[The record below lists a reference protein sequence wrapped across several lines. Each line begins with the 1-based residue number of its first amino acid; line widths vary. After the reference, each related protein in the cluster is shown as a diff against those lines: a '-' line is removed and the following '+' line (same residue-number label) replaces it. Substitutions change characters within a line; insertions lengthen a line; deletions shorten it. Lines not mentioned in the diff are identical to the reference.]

1 MKQMIVVL
9 SLFVSVTVFSQ
20 SEKYSFE
27 NLVGSWR
34 NSSGVGLDVVDSNT
48 VFIVRGDHRI
58 QASALLSDF
67 KRNPAYLNLSIK
79 DSMKTVVLKSLVL
92 FVNDNTLQWQVFD
105 SQTRPVSFR
114 YDKGDMLFLKR
125 IDKLYN

>member
-1 MKQMIVVL
+1 MKKMIVVL

-34 NSSGVGLDVVDSNT
+34 NSSGVGLDVVDTNT
-48 VFIVRGDHRI
+48 VYIVRGDQRV
-58 QASALLSDF
+58 QASAQISDF
-67 KRNPAYLNLSIK
+67 KRNPAYLNLSVK
-79 DSMKTVVLKSLVL
+79 DSTKTVVLKSLVL
-92 FVNDNTLQWQVFD
+92 FVNDNTLQWQLFD